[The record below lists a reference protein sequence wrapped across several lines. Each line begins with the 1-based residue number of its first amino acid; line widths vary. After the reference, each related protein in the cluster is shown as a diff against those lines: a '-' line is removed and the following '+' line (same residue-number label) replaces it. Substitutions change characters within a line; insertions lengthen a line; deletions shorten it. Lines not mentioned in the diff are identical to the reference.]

1 MNKKYKLLLKYL
13 PLAIISVVIIV
24 VITTIPTIITSINK
38 HTHNYG
44 EWELFRSPSCA
55 NQGIERRSCDC
66 GDTQERSID
75 RLEHTQ
81 GEWTVDL
88 QENEKRV
95 YCSVCNQVIQTQS
108 LENHTHSFGEWTV
121 TIEATCTQG
130 GIMSRECRC
139 GGKEEKA
146 INPLEHKYG
155 AWTTVKYATCTKK
168 GQEMRTCQCGDK
180 QTRNTALL
188 DHILSKTEIIKS
200 ATCTEE
206 GIKEYT
212 CAVCKG
218 TYTESIP
225 RKLHQLS
232 NWRVEKEPT
241 CNETGIERRY
251 CNVNNCNYYD
261 ENILPTNNNH
271 KFGEWV
277 VVKEATTTEVGL
289 KKQICSLCNE
299 INQEEIPKTVDL
311 TGWDIDDYGWLIS
324 VHNIFSGEVYIPAQ
338 VTVIHK
344 TAFSE
349 CKSIVSV
356 ICNTSLTK
364 ISRNAF
370 AYCESLE
377 KITIFHSIKTIET
390 SAFLD
395 CTNLKTINYS
405 GTMQEWTDLMEKID
419 WELGIDNYKVICSD
433 GTIER

>member
-24 VITTIPTIITSINK
+24 AITTIPTIISSINK

-66 GDTQERSID
+66 GDSQDRPID

-88 QENEKRV
+88 QENEKRL

-108 LENHTHSFGEWTV
+108 LENHTHSFGEWV
-121 TIEATCTQG
+121 VEIEATCTQG

-146 INPLEHKYG
+146 INPLAHKYG

-188 DHILSKTEIIKS
+188 DHIWSETEITKP

-212 CAVCKG
+212 CAVCKC

-232 NWRVEKEPT
+232 NWRIEKEPT
-241 CNETGIERRY
+241 CNETGTKSRHCESD
-251 CNVNNCNYYD
+251 NCDYVESNP
-261 ENILPTNNNH
+261 LPTNNNH

-289 KKQICSLCNE
+289 KEQKCTLCNE
-299 INQEEIPKTVDL
+299 IRQEAIPQVDDEI
-311 TGWDIDDYGWLIS
+311 GWDIDEDGILREADY
-324 VHNIFSGEVYIPAQ
+324 NFSGTITIPTK
-338 VTVIHK
+338 VTVIK
-344 TAFSE
+344 GGAFKY
-349 CKSIVSV
+349 CDKIISIR
-356 ICNTSLTK
+356 CNQSLK
-364 ISRNAF
+364 EISKNAF
-370 AYCESLE
+370 AYCKNLKE
-377 KITIFHSIKTIET
+377 ITINKSIQIIGRFAFDNCEKLQTIR
-390 SAFLD
+390 
-395 CTNLKTINYS
+395 YG
-405 GTMQEWTDLMEKID
+405 GTMQEWTALMEKID
-419 WELGIDNYKVICSD
+419 WELGISNYKVICSD